1 VSSLLCVGALCILF
15 VCLMVEEAKFC
26 MIEVVD
32 GVDENALAPHTQT
45 LIATSLFS
53 DVENVHL

>member
-1 VSSLLCVGALCILF
+1 MA
-15 VCLMVEEAKFC
+15 EEAKFC
-26 MIEVVD
+26 MIEVV
-32 GVDENALAPHTQT
+32 GRVDENALAPHTQT